1 MWSEGCNIKPL
12 IYMKFNYS
20 MLFKFNLE
28 KGERYDHDITGRAD
42 KWHSSYICSL
52 GEEIK
57 KGYKKDS
64 YITVDPG
71 GGAYQYTELKMTVIK
86 RKGRKVILRGLELDR
101 KRNTEVN
108 QGQRTWCKYL
118 IIEGSTWH
126 PQKRSSRNHYLT
138 KVWSNF

>member
-1 MWSEGCNIKPL
+1 M
-12 IYMKFNYS
+12 
-20 MLFKFNLE
+20 
-28 KGERYDHDITGRAD
+28 
-42 KWHSSYICSL
+42 

-108 QGQRTWCKYL
+108 QGQRT
-118 IIEGSTWH
+118 
-126 PQKRSSRNHYLT
+126 
-138 KVWSNF
+138 